1 MWGASVFHDRAD
13 QKQPQDPNVCHVSK
27 SGGALTHPIAWN
39 RSLGALW
46 STYYIRC
53 PSLQSPI
60 APVTLA
66 HGQCYKLLGFKP
78 YLWWFSQGFT
88 FSDSQ
93 HIIIIRLR
101 FTIQILDFRFQIQNE
116 RITQFPKWAPS
127 QTNISCIIEIF
138 FSSLGWN
145 HFCSEF
151 SLTNSPSRNSE
162 NLPKFPFSGSKS
174 FVFER
179 ESVPRGDSCWAFM
192 ARVSK
197 ICKFFFFPFELYW
210 VYPWGLTLWRT
221 ILVIPEDKVGNLTYE
236 IMWGL
241 CCGSETRI
249 FSS

>member
-60 APVTLA
+60 APVTLT

-93 HIIIIRLR
+93 RHIIIIRLR
-101 FTIQILDFRFQIQNE
+101 FTIQISDLEWENNTISKMATLSNHHFLHNWDSFFLFWGGIIFTLNSISQFLISKFRKFAE
-116 RITQFPKWAPS
+116 
-127 QTNISCIIEIF
+127 ISI
-138 FSSLGWN
+138 
-145 HFCSEF
+145 
-151 SLTNSPSRNSE
+151 
-162 NLPKFPFSGSKS
+162 
-174 FVFER
+174 
-179 ESVPRGDSCWAFM
+179 
-192 ARVSK
+192 
-197 ICKFFFFPFELYW
+197 
-210 VYPWGLTLWRT
+210 LW
-221 ILVIPEDKVGNLTYE
+221 E
-236 IMWGL
+236 
-241 CCGSETRI
+241 
-249 FSS
+249 